1 MSEVVWGW
9 PIILYLWVAGIAGG
23 AYLAA
28 VTVNVLDGN
37 RHLALVRVATYLTI
51 PLFALGVLI
60 LTLDLGRPERVW
72 HMFVSFRPTSPM
84 WFGTYFLLIGSVV
97 GAGLALRELARL
109 LRVEPTWADRVEFWA
124 IRLGWLFALIV
135 VAYIGVVF
143 AQAER
148 RPLWSGTPLLPALF
162 ITSSIST
169 GIALLAIVLHAARTD
184 EPQWVTRALHDA
196 DVLFILIELGLLVLF
211 LAWLAASGGPARSLL
226 TGTLGIWFWIG
237 LVAVGLLV
245 PLLMELLVPAPHLTR
260 WVVFV
265 APLLVLAGGLVFRY
279 VVVVGGQI

>member
-1 MSEVVWGW
+1 MREIVWGW
-9 PIILYLWVAGIAGG
+9 PIVLYLWVAGIAGG

-37 RHLALVRVATYLTI
+37 RHLTLVRVATYLTI
-51 PLFALGVLI
+51 PLFVLGVLI
-60 LTLDLGRPERVW
+60 LTFDLGRPERVW

-97 GAGLALRELARL
+97 GAGLAVRELGRL
-109 LRVEPTWADRVEFWA
+109 IGIEPPWANKVEFWA

-143 AQAER
+143 AQADR
-148 RPLWSGTPLLPALF
+148 RLLWSGTLLLPALF
-162 ITSSIST
+162 IASSLST
-169 GIALLAIVLHAARTD
+169 GIALLAVILRLTKVD

-196 DVLFILIELGLLVLF
+196 DVLFIIIELGLLATF
-211 LAWLAASGGPARSLL
+211 LAWLAASGGPVKSLL
-226 TGTLGIWFWIG
+226 TGTLSIWFWVG
-237 LVAVGLLV
+237 LVLVGLLV
-245 PLLMELLVPAPHLTR
+245 PLLLELLVPAPHPSR

-265 APLLVLAGGLVFRY
+265 APILVLAGGLVFRY
-279 VVVVGGQI
+279 VVVFGGQM